1 MPLMSGIDLLA
12 RVREHPSFR
21 GIPVIAMTGANDRM
35 LGVKLDV
42 PVLHKP
48 IDLSV
53 LSHMLARYC
62 PLGGKS

>member
-12 RVREHPSFR
+12 RLRDHPSYR
-21 GIPVIAMTGANDRM
+21 DIPVIAMTAADDRM
-35 LGVKLDV
+35 LGVKVNV

-53 LSHMLARYC
+53 LSQLLARYC
-62 PLGGKS
+62 PLGGTS